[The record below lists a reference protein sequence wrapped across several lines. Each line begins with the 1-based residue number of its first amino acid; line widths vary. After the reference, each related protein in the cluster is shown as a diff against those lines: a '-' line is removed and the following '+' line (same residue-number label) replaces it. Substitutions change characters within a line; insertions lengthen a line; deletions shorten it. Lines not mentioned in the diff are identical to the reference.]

1 MKKFLA
7 IYLGSPEALA
17 NYRAQD
23 EEVRKE
29 KDAAGM
35 TAWMKW
41 SQDNASSIVDMGS
54 PLGQTKRIDANGI
67 SDTHNDLGA
76 FMVVQAE
83 SADDAAKLFIDHP
96 HFTVFPG
103 ESVEVI
109 ECLPMP
115 GM

>member
-1 MKKFLA
+1 
-7 IYLGSPEALA
+7 
-17 NYRAQD
+17 
-23 EEVRKE
+23 
-29 KDAAGM
+29 
-35 TAWMKW
+35 
-41 SQDNASSIVDMGS
+41 
-54 PLGQTKRIDANGI
+54 
-67 SDTHNDLGA
+67 
-76 FMVVQAE
+76 MVVQAE